1 MVFWTFTKSFETVKN
16 ILHIVDYVMIM
27 TVNPGFAGQSYLE
40 YIDEKIE
47 EFIQNRKKYHYEIV
61 VDDGISEE
69 KIKKLNQK
77 GVKGF
82 ILGTSSLFGKGDYV
96 HTIKKLRVF

>member
-61 VDDGISEE
+61 VD
-69 KIKKLNQK
+69 
-77 GVKGF
+77 VKGF

-96 HTIKKLRVF
+96 HTIKKLRVL

>member
-61 VDDGISEE
+61 VDGGISEE
-69 KIKKLNQK
+69 KIKIIESKRCK
-77 GVKGF
+77 RF
-82 ILGTSSLFGKGDYV
+82 LFLE
-96 HTIKKLRVF
+96 HLRFLERVTTFTQLRN

>member
-1 MVFWTFTKSFETVKN
+1 M
-16 ILHIVDYVMIM
+16 
-27 TVNPGFAGQSYLE
+27 
-40 YIDEKIE
+40 
-47 EFIQNRKKYHYEIV
+47 
-61 VDDGISEE
+61 DGGIFEE

-96 HTIKKLRVF
+96 HTIKKLRVL

>member
-1 MVFWTFTKSFETVKN
+1 MVFWTFTKLFETVKN
-16 ILHIVDYVMIM
+16 IVHIVDYVMIM

-61 VDDGISEE
+61 VDGGISEE

-82 ILGTSSLFGKGDYV
+82 ILGTSLLFGKGDYV
-96 HTIKKLRVF
+96 HTIKKLRVL

>member
-40 YIDEKIE
+40 YI
-47 EFIQNRKKYHYEIV
+47 
-61 VDDGISEE
+61 EE

-96 HTIKKLRVF
+96 HTIKKLRVL

>member
-16 ILHIVDYVMIM
+16 ILNIVDYVMIM

-47 EFIQNRKKYHYEIV
+47 EFIQNRKKYNYEIV
-61 VDDGISEE
+61 VDFGISEE

-77 GVKGF
+77 GVKVF

-96 HTIKKLRVF
+96 HTIEKLRVL

>member
-1 MVFWTFTKSFETVKN
+1 MVIWTLTKSYETVKN

-47 EFIQNRKKYHYEIV
+47 EFIQNR
-61 VDDGISEE
+61 
-69 KIKKLNQK
+69 
-77 GVKGF
+77 
-82 ILGTSSLFGKGDYV
+82 
-96 HTIKKLRVF
+96 

>member
-61 VDDGISEE
+61 VDCGISEE

-96 HTIKKLRVF
+96 HTINKFRVL

>member
-1 MVFWTFTKSFETVKN
+1 MSFGFEEALLEIKRGSFE
-16 ILHIVDYVMIM
+16 I
-27 TVNPGFAGQSYLE
+27 
-40 YIDEKIE
+40 ID
-47 EFIQNRKKYHYEIV
+47 
-61 VDDGISEE
+61 EE

-96 HTIKKLRVF
+96 RTIKKLRVL

>member
-27 TVNPGFAGQSYLE
+27 TVNPGVAGQSYLE

-47 EFIQNRKKYHYEIV
+47 EFI
-61 VDDGISEE
+61 
-69 KIKKLNQK
+69 KI
-77 GVKGF
+77 
-82 ILGTSSLFGKGDYV
+82 GKN
-96 HTIKKLRVF
+96 IIMK

>member
-61 VDDGISEE
+61 VDGGISEE

-77 GVKGF
+77 RCKRFYSWNIFAFWKG
-82 ILGTSSLFGKGDYV
+82 
-96 HTIKKLRVF
+96 

>member
-27 TVNPGFAGQSYLE
+27 TVNPGVAGQSYLE
-40 YIDEKIE
+40 Y
-47 EFIQNRKKYHYEIV
+47 RKKYHYEIV
-61 VDDGISEE
+61 VDGGISEE

-96 HTIKKLRVF
+96 HTIKKLRVL

>member
-40 YIDEKIE
+40 YIDEK
-47 EFIQNRKKYHYEIV
+47 NR
-61 VDDGISEE
+61 GIYS
-69 KIKKLNQK
+69 K
-77 GVKGF
+77 
-82 ILGTSSLFGKGDYV
+82 
-96 HTIKKLRVF
+96 

>member
-40 YIDEKIE
+40 Y
-47 EFIQNRKKYHYEIV
+47 HYEIV
-61 VDDGISEE
+61 VDGGISEE

-96 HTIKKLRVF
+96 HTIKKLRVL